1 MVGAGHLRVNGV
13 KAAKAAQ
20 PVGPGD
26 TLVFPQG
33 RVIRVVRIAALA
45 TRRGPATEAATLYE
59 DLTPEAEPPAR
70 RVGPR
75 PTKKARRDAGFSRDG
90 PLE

>member
-1 MVGAGHLRVNGV
+1 MVAGGHLRVNGA
-13 KAAKAAQ
+13 KAGKAAQ

-45 TRRGPATEAATLYE
+45 TRRGPASEAAALFE
-59 DLTPEAEPPAR
+59 DLTPEAPRPKP

-75 PTKKARRDAGFSRDG
+75 PTKKARRDAGLSKDG

>member
-1 MVGAGHLRVNGV
+1 MVASGGLRVNGA

-26 TLVFPQG
+26 TLVFSQG
-33 RVIRVVRIAALA
+33 RTVRVVRVLALA
-45 TRRGPATEAATLYE
+45 TRRGPAAEAAALYD
-59 DLTPEAEPPAR
+59 DLTPPDEAAAP

-75 PTKKARRDAGFSRDG
+75 PTKKARRDAGFPQDG